1 MGKHSIELILL
12 PQEEEVLDQLHR
24 ESNELLSAVGK
35 EQMTFEEWF
44 GCMLRF
50 CGISSI
56 ITTAQTANRNTR
68 KRLSNKEELK
78 CQN

>member
-35 EQMTFEEWF
+35 EQMTFEEWL
-44 GCMLRF
+44 GCMIGF
-50 CGISSI
+50 AGISST
-56 ITTAQTANRNTR
+56 ITVAQAANQNTR
-68 KRLSNKEELK
+68 KNLSNRRR
-78 CQN
+78 